1 MNALL
6 RFFSAVDRLN
16 DVVGKAVSFLVY
28 PLIAILVWEVTLRYL
43 FNAPTIWAHELSALL
58 YAVFFL
64 LGGAYTLRWNAHIS
78 VDVLSARLP
87 PRARAILDLATW
99 LLFYVFCGVMLWQG
113 GQAAWKSFLRME
125 RASTVWEPYV
135 WPVKCVIPLAA
146 LLMLLQGFTK
156 TAKDLHLALTGRQW
170 PDAPQ
175 EGPPA

>member
-1 MNALL
+1 MNSLQ

-16 DVVGKAVSFLVY
+16 DLVGKAVSFLIY
-28 PLIAILVWEVTLRYL
+28 PMVAILVWEVTSRYL
-43 FNAPTIWAHELSALL
+43 FNSPTIWAHELSALL

-64 LGGAYTLRWNAHIS
+64 LGGAYTLRWNAHIC

-87 PRARAILDLATW
+87 PRVRAALDLLTW

-113 GQAAWKSFLRME
+113 SQAAWKSFLRME

-135 WPVKCVIPLAA
+135 WPVKCFIPLAA

-156 TAKDLHLALTGRQW
+156 TVKDLHLALTGREW
-170 PDAPQ
+170 PTAPP
-175 EGPPA
+175 EDRPA